1 MQATSLTHG
10 SQKPRDASRPSRASA
25 LTAAAPVACRA
36 AVRPRRLASSLA
48 GSRER
53 TRRGGRRGQ
62 CALAVVRDW
71 RVSGNEPSAVIRST
85 GPVPTRRRGTPPR
98 PCCNKQILDTRR
110 TRQGLAPPDTGESDL
125 DIFRPNPPA
134 WPSRRTGCAAPASWP
149 AGPQPPAH
157 TQPGSGAPPL
167 REGADTARLDRLAR
181 TDTPAGPAPSPW
193 APAASARNC
202 LRRNRRRRGLR
213 VRRRDAT
220 PHAMRRRAGGGLSR
234 SRAAPNGRGPPTAG
248 APSESAAAAGVSHKY
263 MPRDSPARP
272 TCASRRRP
280 PRGSHPAVCG
290 RLSRYA
296 PTARSRRRRCSK
308 RPARAKASGRPG
320 AGGRGRAPSGA
331 PRPTPRPR
339 PAAPAKARGEGGEN
353 HCHAAPVC
361 RGSRAGQS
369 RRAQGA
375 EGAAATPQ
383 QTPHPHRG
391 HPVTASRLGAAGP
404 SMPARPLFGPS
415 PAAGSA
421 SGSRRRQPRSCQVGC
436 TARRRCR
443 AGRREAAGGGAG
455 CGYTA

>member
-149 AGPQPPAH
+149 AGPPPPAH
-157 TQPGSGAPPL
+157 TQPGSGTPPL
-167 REGADTARLDRLAR
+167 REGADKARLDRLAR
-181 TDTPAGPAPSPW
+181 TDRSAGPAPSPW

-202 LRRNRRRRGLR
+202 LRRNRRRRGLPCAAAR
-213 VRRRDAT
+213 CDAAPAAGSAGHVLHRMDAALRLPAHRLSQRPQRACHT
-220 PHAMRRRAGGGLSR
+220 NTCLATRLRGRRALLEEDLPVAHTLPCAAASAATRQRHARGGAD
-234 SRAAPNGRGPPTAG
+234 AARGQHEQRPVAGGRGQEP
-248 APSESAAAAGVSHKY
+248 
-263 MPRDSPARP
+263 
-272 TCASRRRP
+272 
-280 PRGSHPAVCG
+280 
-290 RLSRYA
+290 
-296 PTARSRRRRCSK
+296 
-308 RPARAKASGRPG
+308 RPG
-320 AGGRGRAPSGA
+320 AGGGGRHPVELLDRHHAHVLQRLPRREGKGGKITVTQPPSAAGRELASPDARRGLRELLQLRSKPLI
-331 PRPTPRPR
+331 RT
-339 PAAPAKARGEGGEN
+339 
-353 HCHAAPVC
+353 V
-361 RGSRAGQS
+361 
-369 RRAQGA
+369 
-375 EGAAATPQ
+375 ATP
-383 QTPHPHRG
+383 
-391 HPVTASRLGAAGP
+391 
-404 SMPARPLFGPS
+404 
-415 PAAGSA
+415 
-421 SGSRRRQPRSCQVGC
+421 
-436 TARRRCR
+436 
-443 AGRREAAGGGAG
+443 
-455 CGYTA
+455 